1 MEMRKDKYVV
11 YKNEFNNHYIY
22 NDEYVFFNAFLPHL
36 TRNYCVLGTRHGPL
50 DKEEVVLRIDGHDRE
65 ILDRHLFAAHMSR
78 HPFAREDSAREGDGA
93 AGTAMPMH
101 DRRTVAELLAAE
113 VIALH
118 DSGKPLALAD
128 APDVHL
134 LARLKQIHP
143 DLLPNLIPVRR
154 LETKL
159 AQRPPG
165 LELVFVEKTA
175 DK

>member
-1 MEMRKDKYVV
+1 
-11 YKNEFNNHYIY
+11 
-22 NDEYVFFNAFLPHL
+22 
-36 TRNYCVLGTRHGPL
+36 
-50 DKEEVVLRIDGHDRE
+50 
-65 ILDRHLFAAHMSR
+65 
-78 HPFAREDSAREGDGA
+78 
-93 AGTAMPMH
+93 MPMH
-101 DRRTVAELLAAE
+101 DRRAVAELLAAE

-118 DSGKPLALAD
+118 DPGKPLALAD

-165 LELVFVEKTA
+165 LELVFVEKTF
-175 DK
+175 